1 MFADLAKT
9 NVDNDKRISDL
20 QRRLKFTIENVSEA
34 VKDSHRIEKEIKND
48 MEVTNIEN
56 KGKFDMIKINDDSFR
71 K

>member
-34 VKDSHRIEKEIKND
+34 VKDQHRIEKEIKND

>member
-9 NVDNDKRISDL
+9 NVDNDKRIIDL

-34 VKDSHRIEKEIKND
+34 VKDQHRIEKEIKND
-48 MEVTNIEN
+48 LEVTNIEN
-56 KGKFDMIKINDDSFR
+56 KGKFDMMKINDDSFR